1 MATDIR
7 KFYTL
12 NASTNKNFSLLD
24 DEQKVLVE
32 SGFKVAKQYMAER
45 NKETRKD
52 VFSMLADSQVDD
64 RMALNNL
71 TVEKIAKY
79 SAKKA
84 GFNVD
89 GFELKDVANP
99 NLHNNYAFKETFA
112 AVMAQ
117 IMTPIVP
124 AMIST
129 EFMELADVAN
139 IGWGDT
145 ARFRVNSNDTFYVTR
160 LAEGILNGSVQR
172 LYNNEIVVN
181 PEPYNITTAVDWYQV
196 AAGLFDLGEFVYKVG
211 VSYNAYICQMII
223 GALHANIS
231 QNAGNAYFVNGYT
244 TVKFAKLAEL
254 LRAANGG
261 ARVHAFGTLSAL
273 SNVIPEAQNI
283 INMQMGIGE
292 EWSHVGHL
300 MRYMD
305 VDLTRIDQV
314 LLPNTVN
321 STPLAG
327 IPDNMIYMFAVGGYR
342 PVKLVFEGSAFTH
355 DIIPTE
361 VPDKEMGLSL
371 TLRMGTGFVAASKF
385 GAITLA

>member
-1 MATDIR
+1 MNTDIR

-12 NASTNKNFSLLD
+12 TNSTNKAFSLLD
-24 DEQKVLVE
+24 EEQKVLVE
-32 SGFKVAKQYMAER
+32 SGFKVAKQYMAEQ
-45 NKETRKD
+45 NKESRKD
-52 VFSMLADSQVDD
+52 VFAMLDDNQVSD
-64 RMALNNL
+64 RMSLNNL

-79 SAKKA
+79 AAKRA
-84 GFNVD
+84 GFNVES
-89 GFELKDVANP
+89 FELKEVANP
-99 NLHNNYAFKETFA
+99 NVHNNRTFKETFA
-112 AVMAQ
+112 AVLAQ

-129 EFMELADVAN
+129 EFMDLADVAN

-160 LAEGILNGSVQR
+160 LAEGIRDGSVQR
-172 LYNNEIVVN
+172 LYNDELVVN

-223 GALHANIS
+223 GAIHANIN

-244 TVKFAKLAEL
+244 TAKFTRLAEL

-261 ARVHAFGTLSAL
+261 QRVHAYGTLTAL
-273 SNVIPEAQNI
+273 SNVIPEANTI
-283 INMQMGIGE
+283 INMQMGIGD

-300 MRYMD
+300 YRYMD
-305 VDLTRIDQV
+305 VDLVRIPQV

-321 STPLAG
+321 NTPLAG
-327 IPDNMIYMFAVGGYR
+327 IPDNMIYMFAAGGYK

-355 DIIPTE
+355 DIVPTE

-371 TLRMGTGFVAASKF
+371 TLRMGTTFVAASKF
-385 GAITLA
+385 GAITLE

>member
-1 MATDIR
+1 MANDIR
-7 KFYTL
+7 KFYSL
-12 NASTNKNFSLLD
+12 SDSTNKNFSLLD

-32 SGFKVAKQYMAER
+32 SGFKVVKQYMAEHY
-45 NKETRKD
+45 KDTHKD
-52 VFSMLADSQVDD
+52 VFAALNDSEIGD

-79 SAKKA
+79 SAKRA
-84 GFNVD
+84 GFNVEN
-89 GFELKDVANP
+89 FSIKDVANP
-99 NLHNNYAFKETFA
+99 NVRNNRTFKETFA
-112 AVMAQ
+112 AVLAQ

-129 EFMELADVAN
+129 EFMNLADVAN

-145 ARFRVNSNDTFYVTR
+145 ARFIVNSNDTFYVNR
-160 LAEGILNGSVQR
+160 LAEGIRDGSVQR
-172 LYNNEIVVN
+172 LYNDELVVN

-196 AAGLFDLGEFVYKVG
+196 AAGMWDLGNLVYKVG

-223 GALHANIS
+223 GAIHSNIN

-261 ARVHAFGTLSAL
+261 ARVQAYGTLSAL
-273 SNVIPEAQNI
+273 SQVIPEAANI
-283 INMQMGIGE
+283 INMQMGIGD

-300 MRYMD
+300 YRYMD
-305 VDLTRIDQV
+305 VDLVRIPQIV
-314 LLPNTVN
+314 LPNTVN
-321 STPLAG
+321 STPLVG
-327 IPDNMIYMFAVGGYR
+327 VPDNMIYMFAAGGYR
-342 PVKLVFEGSAFTH
+342 PVKIVFEGSAFTY
-355 DIIPTE
+355 DIVPTQ

-371 TLRMGTGFVAASKF
+371 TLRMGATFVAASKF